1 MSVRQLSAHSKINL
15 QDDDERA
22 FWCGFFDV
30 SEGELSQAVDRVGA
44 YVALL
49 DEHFQEHRARVAA

>member
-1 MSVRQLSAHSKINL
+1 MSEHRSLSAHSRLNM
-15 QDDDERA
+15 QDPDERI

-30 SEGELSQAVDRVGA
+30 DEAELAAAVERVGA

-49 DEHFQEHRARVAA
+49 DEHFQARRSQAA

>member
-1 MSVRQLSAHSKINL
+1 M
-15 QDDDERA
+15 QDPDERI

-30 SEGELSQAVDRVGA
+30 DEAELAAAVERVGA

-49 DEHFQEHRARVAA
+49 DEHFQARRSQAA

>member
-1 MSVRQLSAHSKINL
+1 MSDRPLTAHSKINML
-15 QDDDERA
+15 DADERT

-30 SEGELSQAVDRVGA
+30 TEAELATAVERVGA

-49 DEHFQEHRARVAA
+49 DEHFQQRRVHAA

>member
-1 MSVRQLSAHSKINL
+1 MSERALSAHSKINML
-15 QDDDERA
+15 DPDERA

-30 SEGELSQAVDRVGA
+30 SESELSDGIARVGA

-49 DEHFQEHRARVAA
+49 DEHFQASRTRAA

>member
-1 MSVRQLSAHSKINL
+1 MSERPLTAHSKINMH
-15 QDDDERA
+15 DDEERA

-30 SEGELSQAVDRVGA
+30 SEGELREAVGRVGA

-49 DEHFQEHRARVAA
+49 DEHFQACRPRAA

>member
-1 MSVRQLSAHSKINL
+1 MSEHRSLSAHSRINM
-15 QDDDERA
+15 QDADERT

-30 SEGELSQAVDRVGA
+30 DEAELTAAVERVGA

-49 DEHFQEHRARVAA
+49 DEHFQARRSQAA

>member
-1 MSVRQLSAHSKINL
+1 VSDRPLTAHSKINM
-15 QDDDERA
+15 QDEEERA

-30 SEGELSQAVDRVGA
+30 TEAELRDAVGRVGA

-49 DEHFQEHRARVAA
+49 DEHFQARARAA